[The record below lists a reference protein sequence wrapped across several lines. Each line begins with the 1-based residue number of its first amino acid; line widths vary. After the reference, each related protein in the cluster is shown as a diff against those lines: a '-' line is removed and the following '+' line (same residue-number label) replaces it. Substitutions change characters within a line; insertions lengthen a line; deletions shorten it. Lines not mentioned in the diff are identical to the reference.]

1 MKAIVLVTRWT
12 AKKRTVAP
20 VVVPYE
26 RNEIKPTIETAKNI
40 ADALDITIDYLFGS
54 SDKMIIDKQILNRLE
69 EVGKLPK
76 NEKTKVLD
84 YIDLVIRNVK
94 TKQAYKAA

>member
-1 MKAIVLVTRWT
+1 MKAISLVTRWT
-12 AKKRTVAP
+12 AKKKNFCAYCYTLWTQWNKANYWDR
-20 VVVPYE
+20 
-26 RNEIKPTIETAKNI
+26 KNI